1 MAFILTMIAVALGV
15 LIFNHDT
22 GISFGLPNDDFA
34 SVVYL
39 GLFGAVVG
47 AGVIG
52 AHRDIGEMFKNLM
65 IWTVIIMGLV
75 TGWLYRDQAEEI
87 ALRVAAELVPGTPV
101 MVPDEDGRAAV
112 SIRKS
117 LSGHFDAAG
126 QVNGEKVDFL
136 IDTGA
141 TTVALSHSDALRVGF
156 DERDLNY
163 TLIINT
169 ANGQARAAPVRLDS
183 VTVGSISR
191 RGLRAMVAE
200 PGKLDQSLLGMNF
213 ISSLTAFEM
222 RKGEVILRD

>member
-1 MAFILTMIAVALGV
+1 MVFVLALIAAALGL
-15 LIFNHDT
+15 LIFNHET
-22 GISFGLPNDDFA
+22 GVSFGLPNDDFA
-34 SVVYL
+34 SLVYL

-52 AHRDIGEMFKNLM
+52 AHRDMGEMLKNLM
-65 IWTVIIMGLV
+65 IWLVIILGLL

-87 ALRVAAELVPGTPV
+87 ALSLAAELAPGRP
-101 MVPDEDGRAAV
+101 MVLSDAQGHAV

-117 LSGHFDAAG
+117 LNGHFDAAG
-126 QVNGEKVDFL
+126 NVNGANVNFL

-141 TTVALSHSDALRVGF
+141 TTIALSHADALRVGF
-156 DERDLNY
+156 SERDLNY

-169 ANGQARAAPVRLDS
+169 ANGQARAAPVRIDNVS
-183 VTVGSISR
+183 IGSINR
-191 RGLRAMVAE
+191 TGLRAMVAE
-200 PGKLDQSLLGMNF
+200 PGKLEQSLLGMNF

>member
-1 MAFILTMIAVALGV
+1 MAFVLTLLAAVLGL
-15 LIFNHDT
+15 LIFNHET
-22 GISFGLPNDDFA
+22 GVSFGLPNDDFA
-34 SVVYL
+34 SLVYL

-52 AHRDIGEMFKNLM
+52 AHRDMGEMFKNLM
-65 IWTVIIMGLV
+65 IWLVIILGLL
-75 TGWLYRDQAEEI
+75 TGWLYRDQAEQI
-87 ALRVAAELVPGTPV
+87 ALNLAAELVPGRP
-101 MVPDEDGRAAV
+101 MVLNDSQGQAV

-117 LSGHFDAAG
+117 LNGHFDAAG
-126 QVNGEKVDFL
+126 MVNGAQVDFL

-141 TTVALSHSDALRVGF
+141 TTIALSHADALRVGF
-156 DERDLNY
+156 SDRDLNY

-169 ANGQARAAPVRLDS
+169 ANGQARAAPVRIES
-183 VTVGSISR
+183 VAIGSISR
-191 RGLRAMVAE
+191 TGLRAMVAE

>member
-1 MAFILTMIAVALGV
+1 MVFVLALIAAALGI
-15 LIFNHDT
+15 LIFNHET
-22 GISFGLPNDDFA
+22 GMSFGLPNDDFA

-52 AHRDIGEMFKNLM
+52 AHRDMSEMLRNLM
-65 IWTVIIMGLV
+65 IWLVIILGLL

-87 ALRVAAELVPGTPV
+87 ALNLAAELVPGRP
-101 MVPDEDGRAAV
+101 MVLSDDQGQAV

-117 LSGHFDAAG
+117 LNGHFDAAG
-126 QVNGEKVDFL
+126 RVNGAEVDFL

-141 TTVALSHSDALRVGF
+141 TTIALSHADALRVGF
-156 DERDLNY
+156 SDRNLNY

-169 ANGQARAAPVRLDS
+169 ANGQARAAPVRIES
-183 VTVGSISR
+183 VTIGSITR
-191 RGLRAMVAE
+191 TGLRAMVAE

>member
-1 MAFILTMIAVALGV
+1 MAFILTLLAVALGV

-22 GISFGLPNDDFA
+22 GLSFGLPNDDFA

-65 IWTVIIMGLV
+65 IWTVIILGLV

-87 ALRVAAELVPGTPV
+87 ALRVAAELVPGKPI
-101 MVPDEDGRAAV
+101 MLPDEDGRAAV

-126 QVNGEKVDFL
+126 QVNGENVNFL

-141 TTVALSHSDALRVGF
+141 TTVALSHADALRVGF

-169 ANGQARAAPVRLDS
+169 ANGRAQAAPVRLES
-183 VTVGSISR
+183 LTVGSISR
-191 RGLRAMVAE
+191 IGLRAMVAE

>member
-1 MAFILTMIAVALGV
+1 MAFVLALIAAALGI
-15 LIFNHDT
+15 LIFNHET
-22 GISFGLPNDDFA
+22 GVSFGLPNDDFA
-34 SVVYL
+34 TVVYL

-52 AHRDIGEMFKNLM
+52 AHRNMGEMLKNLM
-65 IWTVIIMGLV
+65 IWLVIILGLV

-87 ALRVAAELVPGTPV
+87 ALRLAAELVPGRP
-101 MVPDEDGRAAV
+101 MVVIDAEGEAV

-117 LSGHFDAAG
+117 LNGHFDASG
-126 QVNGEKVDFL
+126 QVNGTTVDFL

-141 TTVALSHSDALRVGF
+141 TTIALSHADALRVGF
-156 DERDLNY
+156 SERDLSY

-169 ANGQARAAPVRLDS
+169 ANGQARAAPVRIES
-183 VTVGSISR
+183 ITIGSITR
-191 RGLRAMVAE
+191 TGLRAMVAE

-222 RKGEVILRD
+222 RQGEVILRD